1 MFPIV
6 WHLKQ
11 LKQIKRYFILF
22 SMQNVIKNKTNK
34 LLKNY
39 YLSQVYLFIYFLLFL
54 EIKKNNKKFMS
65 HKISQKISN
74 LFIYF
79 ILFLE
84 LKKKNKK
91 FI

>member
-22 SMQNVIKNKTNK
+22 SIQNVIKNKTKK

-39 YLSQVYLFIYFLLFL
+39 YLNQVYLFIS
-54 EIKKNNKKFMS
+54 IK
-65 HKISQKISN
+65 
-74 LFIYF
+74 FIYLFPF
-79 ILFLE
+79 IFG
-84 LKKKNKK
+84 NKEK
-91 FI
+91 